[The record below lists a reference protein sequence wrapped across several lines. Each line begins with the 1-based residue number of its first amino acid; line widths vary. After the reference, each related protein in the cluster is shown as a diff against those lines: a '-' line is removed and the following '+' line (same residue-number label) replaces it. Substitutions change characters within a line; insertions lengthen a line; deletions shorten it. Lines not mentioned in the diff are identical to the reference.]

1 MSAIA
6 EELKARTMRFALDVC
21 ALISLLP
28 STEPGPTAQHQLAR
42 CATSV
47 AFNYRAAC
55 RGRSHKEYTARI
67 GVVAEESD
75 ETLGWLEFI
84 EAAHLLRSSELTR
97 LIAESREL
105 AATMSACYGTA
116 RYRERQGDND
126 QRPKRGSAD
135 QSNPPI
141 PQSNY
146 PIPQSNYPITRLPD
160 PP

>member
-1 MSAIA
+1 M
-6 EELKARTMRFALDVC
+6 
-21 ALISLLP
+21 
-28 STEPGPTAQHQLAR
+28 
-42 CATSV
+42 
-47 AFNYRAAC
+47 
-55 RGRSHKEYTARI
+55 
-67 GVVAEESD
+67 VAEESD

-84 EAAHLLRSSELTR
+84 EAANLLRSPELSR

-105 AATMSACYGTA
+105 AAIMSASYGTA

-141 PQSNY
+141 PQSNPQSQSNP

-160 PP
+160 PPSLVRPAATDRSTTRDHDPAYSFAPFIPACSSASRLWHAVTPDPQ